1 MRRHFFPERP
11 LIFRRCELTD
21 PLFEEVPAPTW
32 DRTIAA
38 RKRFVKFQPLALRG
52 QTAGPDWRM
61 GQVQELSRRPNL
73 GRLRERQE
81 WSLGL
86 CRKHGDFADRVG
98 R

>member
-1 MRRHFFPERP
+1 MR
-11 LIFRRCELTD
+11 
-21 PLFEEVPAPTW
+21 
-32 DRTIAA
+32 
-38 RKRFVKFQPLALRG
+38 FQRLVLRG
-52 QTAGPDWRM
+52 QTAGQGRVWST
-61 GQVQELSRRPNL
+61 QPNL